1 MEGRCLTTL
10 KVFEKHCIGILDPK
24 KIFSKTS
31 NWQASICIHCE
42 FSACGVYAFCKEI
55 MDLELTLLKEA
66 WGRRVYKSEAYLKE
80 GQVEEKWDKS
90 LHLTTGEESSVF

>member
-1 MEGRCLTTL
+1 
-10 KVFEKHCIGILDPK
+10 
-24 KIFSKTS
+24 
-31 NWQASICIHCE
+31 
-42 FSACGVYAFCKEI
+42 